1 MKVNLDIPKNKQFQS
16 FYLFAILVSVT
27 TGVEMIGTPRIVFLE
42 AGHDAWI
49 SIIISYLLIVL
60 LLFIMLYILKQYEN
74 ADILGI
80 HADLF
85 GNFIAKLVGTL
96 YFFHFSTE
104 LFAALLIYIEII
116 KVFIFPDSNSFI
128 LGLML
133 ISLIIYTVLG
143 GLRVVIGVCFI
154 FMICSYWLVFLL
166 IDPLRQMELINFLPI
181 MDRSVT
187 DVAINGVLA
196 TSYTFTGFEV
206 LFFIYPFI
214 QNKERVKKPLFLGIS
229 WVAFLVLLTTIISI
243 GFFNPAQLERRI
255 WVVLSLFKIQTSP
268 IVERLDYVVVA
279 EWMMITIPRA
289 VILMW
294 CIIYILKRIYNIP
307 KKISLYTTLG
317 IVMALIPFTRQYYDI
332 QTIIETS
339 KYFDMGIVYIYPLIL
354 LPIVIIKQKIK
365 KKRGGKQHAES

>member
-27 TGVEMIGTPRIVFLE
+27 TGVEMIGTPRIIFLE

-49 SIIISYLLIVL
+49 SVIISYLLIVL

-181 MDRSVT
+181 MDR
-187 DVAINGVLA
+187 
-196 TSYTFTGFEV
+196 
-206 LFFIYPFI
+206 
-214 QNKERVKKPLFLGIS
+214 
-229 WVAFLVLLTTIISI
+229 
-243 GFFNPAQLERRI
+243 
-255 WVVLSLFKIQTSP
+255 
-268 IVERLDYVVVA
+268 
-279 EWMMITIPRA
+279 MMITIPRA

-317 IVMALIPFTRQYYDI
+317 IVMALIPFIRQYYDI
-332 QTIIETS
+332 QTIIEIS